1 LEIDYKI
8 NTFETKLNIMT
19 AVLTGDI
26 INSRKS
32 KTPDWLSNL
41 KETLGKF
48 GKEPEQWEIYRGD
61 SFQLEIDPKKALEA
75 AIFIKASIKKEKNV
89 DVRVAIGI
97 GNKTYTSNQVTT
109 SNGTAFIN
117 SGECFDTLK
126 KINLAI
132 KTPWSEFDEQINL
145 LLELASLTMN
155 GWLPATAT
163 IVTSALENKD
173 MNQKELAKMLEKS
186 QSSISEALSRAG
198 YDEINKLI
206 NTYQKKLKKLC

>member
-41 KETLGKF
+41 KETLSKF

-97 GNKTYTSNQVTT
+97 GNKTYTSDQVTT

-126 KINLAI
+126 KVNLAI

-206 NTYQKKLKKLC
+206 DTYQKKLKKLC